1 MVGRGVECQA
11 MATKHRALQI
21 VHDSGDRSF
30 GPQRAARG
38 CRLLCA
44 GFANAWA
51 AHRAIRIYSCRG
63 KCCKVGLLANSPL
76 ERSQPQHG
84 SARIRECVTCSIAAT
99 SVIGWNLVSLGTL
112 TDSLVHPRCSALPS
126 PPAPTPLSWLTTT
139 QRAFRTP
146 PMNALSDC
154 CTFGLVLA
162 SRAVREKKTASKTP
176 YEAFRTARRPPPLS
190 PARMSFLRTLCSRLK
205 LRP

>member
-11 MATKHRALQI
+11 MATKHRALQS

-63 KCCKVGLLANSPL
+63 KFA
-76 ERSQPQHG
+76 RSACLPTAHWKGRNRSMVQHG
-84 SARIRECVTCSIAAT
+84 SGNVSPAQSPLLLSSAGT
-99 SVIGWNLVSLGTL
+99 SLA
-112 TDSLVHPRCSALPS
+112 SALLLTLSFIPGA
-126 PPAPTPLSWLTTT
+126 PPCRRCHRRR
-139 QRAFRTP
+139 QRLRLCPGSQP
-146 PMNALSDC
+146 PNGR
-154 CTFGLVLA
+154 FGLL
-162 SRAVREKKTASKTP
+162 P
-176 YEAFRTARRPPPLS
+176 
-190 PARMSFLRTLCSRLK
+190 
-205 LRP
+205 